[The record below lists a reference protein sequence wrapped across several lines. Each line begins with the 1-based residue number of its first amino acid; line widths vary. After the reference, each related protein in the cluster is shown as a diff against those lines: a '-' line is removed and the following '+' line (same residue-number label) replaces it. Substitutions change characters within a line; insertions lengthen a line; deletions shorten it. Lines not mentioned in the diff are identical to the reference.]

1 MATSPHLPESGSP
14 APHADKARA
23 NAFPVRPP
31 GGRRTRDRLFLLT
44 CRLTAVFAVLL
55 LAFLLF
61 SIAFNGLGRLNLD
74 FLQDVNSST
83 SALAAGIGP
92 ALIGSVVL
100 LLICAVTAIP
110 LGVGTAI
117 LLEEYKPRHRVLRS
131 LHGFVQLNINNL
143 AGVPSIVY
151 GILGVTAFANM
162 FYLFGTFTDPGVTIG
177 QTHYLEYR
185 DAADNPLY
193 AIDTGELIPAAA
205 GMTLY
210 KDTAQLTL
218 AQTTVLPVAELEPLR
233 ERIRDDVDAI
243 GDTLKDM
250 LYATRE
256 TRRGPLVIDQATA
269 QTIAAAA
276 FENTQLKADTQE
288 LTDIVAQALP
298 AMDGK
303 TSREIRSD
311 RRALVNAIEAAEFKA
326 AGTAGLVI
334 EGSTPQRR
342 SARMPWYLQLPLGK
356 SVLAG
361 GLTLMLVV
369 LPIIIVASAEAIRS
383 VSPSMRAG
391 CLALGGT
398 KWQSIRQ
405 VVLPAAIPG
414 ICTGSILAM
423 SRAIGEAAPLILLGA
438 VFISFNPLFRENGSL
453 MDSFSAMPLQ
463 IFQWTSEPDAEFKRT
478 AAAGIIVLLAVL
490 LTFNAVA
497 VLIRQKS
504 QSKSG

>member
-1 MATSPHLPESGSP
+1 MPPD
-14 APHADKARA
+14 APHREPPPETRPPGRPEFD
-23 NAFPVRPP
+23 VRPP
-31 GGRRTRDRLFLLT
+31 RGRQRRDRLFLLI

-61 SIAFNGLGRLNLD
+61 SIAFNGVGRLNLD
-74 FLQDVNSST
+74 FLKDVNSST
-83 SALAAGIGP
+83 SAISAGIGP

-100 LLICAVTAIP
+100 LMICAVTAIP

-117 LLEEYKPRHRVLRS
+117 LLEEYKPKNRLLRS
-131 LHGFVQLNINNL
+131 LHGFVQLNISNL

-162 FYLFGTFTDPGVTIG
+162 FYLFGTFTDPDVTFG
-177 QTHYLEYR
+177 QTPYLEYR

-193 AIDTGELIPAAA
+193 AEDPGELAPAAA
-205 GMTLY
+205 GMTLFL
-210 KDTAQLTL
+210 DPARTDPA
-218 AQTTVLPVAELEPLR
+218 TVTVVPADELQPIR
-233 ERIRDDVDAI
+233 DRIRKDVKAI
-243 GDTLKDM
+243 GGTITDM
-250 LYATRE
+250 LYDTRE
-256 TRRGPLVIDQATA
+256 TRRGPLVVDADVAQSIAT
-269 QTIAAAA
+269 AA
-276 FENTQLKADTQE
+276 FESTNLQADTAE
-288 LTDIVAQALP
+288 LSSIVAAALP

-311 RRALVNAIEAAEFKA
+311 RRALVSAIEAAEFKA
-326 AGTAGLVI
+326 AGTAGLVVQ
-334 EGSTPQRR
+334 GSTPQRR
-342 SARMPWYLQLPLGK
+342 SARQPWYVQLPLGK

-398 KWQSIRQ
+398 KWQAIRQ

-490 LTFNAVA
+490 LTFNAIA
-497 VLIRQKS
+497 VLIRQKT
-504 QSKSG
+504 QSKAG

>member
-1 MATSPHLPESGSP
+1 MPTAPSPSP
-14 APHADKARA
+14 PPPADDPAA
-23 NAFPVRPP
+23 QPAFAIRPP
-31 GGRRTRDRLFLLT
+31 GGRRRRDRVFLLV

-61 SIAFNGLGRLNLD
+61 SIAFNGLDRLNPA
-74 FLQDVNSST
+74 FLKDVNSST
-83 SALAAGIGP
+83 SATSAGIGP

-131 LHGFVQLNINNL
+131 LHGFVQLNISNL

-162 FYLFGTFTDPGVTIG
+162 FYLFGTFTDPGVTFG

-193 AIDTGELIPAAA
+193 TDDREDLAPAAA
-205 GMTLY
+205 GMTFY
-210 KDTAQLTL
+210 TDPSRNQA
-218 AQTTVLPVAELEPLR
+218 AQTTVLPAEELKPIR
-233 ERIRDDVDAI
+233 ERIRKDVDAI

-250 LYATRE
+250 LYDTR
-256 TRRGPLVIDQATA
+256 TIRRGPMVVDEAVAQSIATA
-269 QTIAAAA
+269 A
-276 FENTQLKADTQE
+276 FTNTSLKANTNE
-288 LTDIVAQALP
+288 LVAIVARALP

-303 TSREIRSD
+303 TSGQIRSD
-311 RRALVNAIEAAEFKA
+311 RRALVAQIEATEFKA
-326 AGTAGLVI
+326 AGTAGLVVA
-334 EGSTPQRR
+334 GSPPQRR

-383 VSPSMRAG
+383 VPSSMRAG

-398 KWQSIRQ
+398 KWQAIRQ

-497 VLIRQKS
+497 VLIRQKT
-504 QSKSG
+504 QSKAG

>member
-1 MATSPHLPESGSP
+1 MSPYADPPEPTPDTRP
-14 APHADKARA
+14 AFD
-23 NAFPVRPP
+23 VRPP
-31 GGRRTRDRLFLLT
+31 AGRQRRDRYFLAV

-61 SIAFNGLGRLNLD
+61 SIAFNGLDRLSLD
-74 FLQDVNSST
+74 FLTDVNSST
-83 SALAAGIGP
+83 SATSAGIGP

-117 LLEEYKPRHRVLRS
+117 LLEEYKPKNRFLRS
-131 LHGFVQLNINNL
+131 LHGFVQLNISNL

-162 FYLFGTFTDPGVTIG
+162 FYLFGTFTDPDVTFG

-193 AIDTGELIPAAA
+193 ANDTGELTPAAP
-205 GMTLY
+205 GIELY
-210 KDTAQLTL
+210 TDPARTDTARV
-218 AQTTVLPVAELEPLR
+218 TVVPADELRPIR
-233 ERIRDDVDAI
+233 ERIRQDVNAI
-243 GDTLKDM
+243 GDTIKDM

-256 TRRGPLVIDQATA
+256 TRRGPLVVDTDVA
-269 QTIAAAA
+269 QSIAAAA
-276 FENTQLKADTQE
+276 FETTNLKADTE
-288 LTDIVAQALP
+288 KLTSIVAEALP

-303 TSREIRSD
+303 TSSQIRSD
-311 RRALVNAIEAAEFKA
+311 RRALVDAIEAAEFKA
-326 AGTAGLVI
+326 AGTAGLVVQ
-334 EGSTPQRR
+334 GSTPQRR
-342 SARMPWYLQLPLGK
+342 SARQPWYVQLPLGK

-398 KWQSIRQ
+398 KWQAIRQ

-497 VLIRQKS
+497 VLIRQKT
-504 QSKSG
+504 QGKSG